1 MRIVNPYKATSGDSA
16 INADRDLLHSGFD
29 EGASACD
36 KEWVEWIEKYQ
47 IHSKG
52 TESGGLRNAI
62 VIPNGAWQERKK
74 EIGL

>member
-36 KEWVEWIEKYQ
+36 KEWAEWIETFIYNEY
-47 IHSKG
+47 G
-52 TESGGLRNAI
+52 TIIIQDNCWQSRRKELGL
-62 VIPNGAWQERKK
+62 
-74 EIGL
+74 